1 MNVTYTIQFKGF
13 HEKAAA
19 ALEKMLRDDIA
30 AYPKRLRMESASV
43 ELSAKAEPK
52 SEVKPAPAKKTVA
65 ERIVEKARNPKAKKV
80 KDAKS

>member
-1 MNVTYTIQFKGF
+1 MDATYTIQFKGF

-43 ELSAKAEPK
+43 VDAEAAEATK
-52 SEVKPAPAKKTVA
+52 SVSKQAA
-65 ERIVEKARNPKAKKV
+65 RIVDKILKPKPKV
-80 KDAKS
+80 KRNA